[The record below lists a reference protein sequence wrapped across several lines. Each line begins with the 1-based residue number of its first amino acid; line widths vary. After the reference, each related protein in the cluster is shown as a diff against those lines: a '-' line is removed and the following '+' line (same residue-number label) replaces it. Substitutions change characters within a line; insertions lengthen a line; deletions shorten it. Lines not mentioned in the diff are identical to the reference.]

1 MDGTILKC
9 DLCDYVIQ
17 FYEKHQKGLINQ
29 HLQSSRHQNLLL
41 ESDSRSKQPFIVD
54 EIRNSEKASKAA
66 KKFELDLAQ
75 AFIHS
80 SY

>member
-1 MDGTILKC
+1 MSF
-9 DLCDYVIQ
+9 DLMK
-17 FYEKHQKGLINQ
+17 KHQKGLINR

-41 ESDSRSKQPFIVD
+41 ESNGRSKQPFIVD
-54 EIRNSEKASKAA
+54 AIRNSEKASKAA
-66 KKFELDLAQ
+66 MEFELDLTQ